1 MAISKMS
8 RARIA
13 VHKSVATNL
22 TSELQKLAVCEFI
35 KSSCENSSES
45 TVDLVNIKDKLQKLK
60 SIFKILEPYETT
72 KPDSFA
78 MMMGEIPQETLAH
91 LKVLSAELDFDGIY
105 SDTLQA
111 DRNLKASYAELLNLQ
126 TMEQQL
132 LKFIKIPYQLEIF
145 ISGTGLTKG
154 FIYEVSKIRSQEF
167 VAAIQTRL
175 NNLCECTLIN
185 GDKKSSTDMLVVIA
199 PITKEGILR
208 DTANNFSAFT
218 VGVESWMRESASDE
232 LIKLKRKIESIER
245 EIHSIEGTVIL
256 LADNNLPKLRKVFDY
271 YSILHERESVRE
283 AAQPTEKV
291 LVWDLWILSS
301 ALDKVNKI
309 VRNFGDK
316 VALQIIEP
324 EEGELPPTFLS
335 NPNWSNC
342 MEPLTMMYGAPTYGT
357 PDPCSVMAPF
367 FFLILGICFGDA
379 GYGLLLSGVVGYFL
393 IRHNMPPL
401 LRKFFIIL
409 LVGLFSSFVVGLVTG
424 TFFGDALTAF
434 SFLAPVTAHL
444 QKIQL
449 LDPMNDPMTF
459 LGISLSI
466 GVLQI
471 VAGLAIAMVH
481 AWKNGEKFSAIFDQG
496 AWITFLLGLVGLG
509 VFSGLVN
516 LPLYAT
522 ACKYVAIA
530 SAVALVLTQGRE
542 KKNIF
547 VKLFSGI
554 LSLYNITG
562 YFGDILSYSRL
573 LALGLSGAAVGMVIN
588 LLINMVLPIKY
599 VGWLLAILIFVLGHG
614 FSIAVNILGAFV
626 HDLRLQFVEFFGKFY
641 EAGGREFMPL
651 SIKTKFSKIKA

>member
-35 KSSCENSSES
+35 KSSYENSSES

-132 LKFIKIPYQLEIF
+132 LKFINIPYPLEIF

-167 VAAIQTRL
+167 VAAVQTGL
-175 NNLCECTLIN
+175 DKLCECTLIN

-232 LIKLKRKIESIER
+232 LTKLKRKIISVER
-245 EIHSIEGTVIL
+245 EIHSIEGTVVL

-316 VALQIIEP
+316 VALQIVEP

-459 LGISLSI
+459 LGISLAI

-522 ACKYVAIA
+522 VCKYVAIA

-562 YFGDILSYSRL
+562 YFGDVLSYSRL

-588 LLINMVLPIKY
+588 LLVNMVLPIKY

-651 SIKTKFSKIKA
+651 SIKTKFLKIKA